1 MYKRHYKWRSTK
13 PLFGG
18 FFSQLE
24 VPQIFKVENKWY
36 CLFCNHPED
45 WSNEFKQN
53 YNGPNKRG
61 THYLIADKFEGPWKL
76 APGPYLTTNSE
87 TELYAGRVIEKDE
100 KCFFMAFLH
109 DDEDGNFIGEISDPI
124 PINFDKN
131 GLMSL
136 EI

>member
-1 MYKRHYKWRSTK
+1 MESNK

-18 FFSQLE
+18 LFSQLE

-45 WSNEFKQN
+45 WSREFKRH
-53 YNGPNKRG
+53 YKGPNKRG

-76 APGPYLTTNSE
+76 APGPYLTTSSE
-87 TELYAGRVIEKDE
+87 IELYAGRVVENKN
-100 KCFFMAFLH
+100 KYFFMAFLH
-109 DDEDGNFIGEISDPI
+109 DDQSGNFIGEISNPI
-124 PINFDKN
+124 PITFDKE
-131 GLMSL
+131 GLISL